1 MTTPPEM
8 DFLVRRQ
15 PAWSASVYTLRVSE
29 SACHGYVITSRGAV
43 IKYLATLFS
52 FCQSSSLGL
61 DSFLISSLTANMRSS
76 LSSEK

>member
-1 MTTPPEM
+1 MVGVGVHLEG
-8 DFLVRRQ
+8 FGECQ
-15 PAWSASVYTLRVSE
+15 
-29 SACHGYVITSRGAV
+29 GYIITSRGAV